1 MRVLTK
7 QTTSICNA
15 MDLDAAAGLFYFI
28 VIALVVQFD
37 LVSFQT

>member
-7 QTTSICNA
+7 QTTSIWNA

-28 VIALVVQFD
+28 VIVQFD
-37 LVSFQT
+37 LVSFHI